1 MEHVTKDGRPRL
13 VQRCN
18 YPLTASGVVKR
29 VYTNL
34 AVIEI
39 TPRGF
44 EVLDMAPGL
53 TFDALQS
60 KTDAKLH
67 LPAKAA
73 PAKAAPAKQERAPQS
88 WDPLA
93 IVPKR

>member
-1 MEHVTKDGRPRL
+1 MEHTTKDGRPRL

-34 AVIEI
+34 AVLDV
-39 TPRGF
+39 TPHGF

-53 TFDALQS
+53 TFEALQS
-60 KTDAKLH
+60 KTEAKLR
-67 LPAKAA
+67 LAA
-73 PAKAAPAKQERAPQS
+73 QR
-88 WDPLA
+88 
-93 IVPKR
+93 